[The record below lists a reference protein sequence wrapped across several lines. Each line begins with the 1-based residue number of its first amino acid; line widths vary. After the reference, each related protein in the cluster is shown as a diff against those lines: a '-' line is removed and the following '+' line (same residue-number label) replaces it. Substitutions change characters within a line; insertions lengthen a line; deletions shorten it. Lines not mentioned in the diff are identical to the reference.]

1 MLSDVG
7 TIIDLS
13 DDEWDFV
20 ADLFDPDGRRG
31 TPAQHP
37 RRRMVEAMLYLAG
50 PAATGGA
57 CPSGSRRGRRSGPS
71 GGAGGRTG
79 SGRRPWAGA
88 PGRSG
93 PTSAATG
100 TRPPPTP
107 GTAR

>member
-37 RRRMVEAMLYLAG
+37 RRRMVEAMLYLARTG
-50 PAATGGA
+50 CQWRAGQEARRPGGEPARRPGQRAGQEA
-57 CPSGSRRGRRSGPS
+57 RGRAESRPGGPE
-71 GGAGGRTG
+71 A
-79 SGRRPWAGA
+79 GRRAGQEA
-88 PGRSG
+88 RAESRPGG
-93 PTSAATG
+93 P
-100 TRPPPTP
+100 R
-107 GTAR
+107 

>member
-13 DDEWDFV
+13 DDESDLV

-37 RRRMVEAMLYLAG
+37 RGRMVEAMLYLA
-50 PAATGGA
+50 
-57 CPSGSRRGRRSGPS
+57 
-71 GGAGGRTG
+71 RTG
-79 SGRRPWAGA
+79 CQWRYLPWAGS

-93 PTSAATG
+93 PTSAAT
-100 TRPPPTP
+100 RSP
-107 GTAR
+107 RL

>member
-37 RRRMVEAMLYLAG
+37 RRRMVEAMLYLAR
-50 PAATGGA
+50 TGCQWRYLPERFPPWEA
-57 CPSGSRRGRRSGPS
+57 VWAQCRRS
-71 GGAGGRTG
+71 
-79 SGRRPWAGA
+79 
-88 PGRSG
+88 
-93 PTSAATG
+93 PTL
-100 TRPPPTP
+100 PLY
-107 GTAR
+107 